1 MKLMA
6 MIVLYNP
13 DINAINNYENL
24 KKSKYFDKVYVYDNS
39 IDSSILIMDEHIEY
53 ETCNKNMG
61 IAYAL
66 KNGLNYAVK
75 NGYDYVLTLD
85 QDSIFNF
92 DEMPQIIKYLES
104 FVPIPKRSGNT
115 PVAFGSNVPVCP
127 TFFTFNIFLTFATT
141 SCDV

>member
-92 DEMPQIIKYLES
+92 TK
-104 FVPIPKRSGNT
+104 
-115 PVAFGSNVPVCP
+115 
-127 TFFTFNIFLTFATT
+127 
-141 SCDV
+141 